1 MVQQR
6 AQAVDSLYDTD
17 ETAWLEATAELVRL
31 RHWEAVDAAHLAEY
45 LDDMARR
52 DKREVLS
59 RLAVLIAHLLKWR
72 FQPERRTR
80 SWQETVEVQR
90 QELDELLDSGSLRN
104 YAEEILGKAYTN
116 GVRQFVA
123 ETGLLETS
131 VPNECESSL
140 DEVLS
145 APLEES

>member
-1 MVQQR
+1 MVQR
-6 AQAVDSLYDTD
+6 ITPVVDSLYDTD
-17 ETAWLEATAELVRL
+17 ETAWLEVTAEFIRL
-31 RHWEAVDAAHLAEY
+31 GQWENVDATHLAEY

-59 RLAVLIAHLLKWR
+59 RLGVLIAHLLKWR
-72 FQPERRTR
+72 HQPDRRTR

-90 QELDELLDSGSLRN
+90 QELAELLESGTLRN
-104 YAEEILGKAYTN
+104 YAEETLGKAYTN

-123 ETGLLETS
+123 ETGLLENS

-140 DEVLS
+140 DEVLA
-145 APLEES
+145 APLDE